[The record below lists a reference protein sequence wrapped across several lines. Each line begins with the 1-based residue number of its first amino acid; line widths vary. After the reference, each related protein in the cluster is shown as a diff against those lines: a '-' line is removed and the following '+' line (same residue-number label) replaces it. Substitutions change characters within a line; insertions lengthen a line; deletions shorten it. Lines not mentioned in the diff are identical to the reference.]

1 MICPRCKCEYVEG
14 IIECANCH
22 VPLEPASSREEKQ
35 IEYSDLITFKTYPNQ
50 AEAEVA
56 KSFLASYGIEAVISL
71 SHFGSMPGVFKS
83 SVTGVRLLIKEQ
95 DLRETETIFKSTPKG

>member
-1 MICPRCKCEYVEG
+1 MICPKCKCEYVEG

-22 VPLEPASSREEKQ
+22 VPLEPASPQETQ
-35 IEYSDLITFKTYPNQ
+35 MEYSDLITFKTYPNQ

-56 KSFLASYGIEAVISL
+56 KSFLAAHGIEAVLSL

-83 SVTGVRLLIKEQ
+83 SVAGVRLLIKEQ
-95 DLRETETIFKSTPKG
+95 DLKETEAIFKTPTG